1 MIGDAVKIKFGS
13 IVFFLPNSAAQ
24 KSEENI
30 RLLGGGEWGG
40 GGAVPV
46 GLYGMLFFP
55 HRYTS
60 KSTYCDNVITPI
72 HMSFIKGGRGE

>member
-1 MIGDAVKIKFGS
+1 MGAV
-13 IVFFLPNSAAQ
+13 Q
-24 KSEENI
+24 
-30 RLLGGGEWGG
+30 RGEWGG

>member
-1 MIGDAVKIKFGS
+1 MLIQGGG
-13 IVFFLPNSAAQ
+13 LY
-24 KSEENI
+24 
-30 RLLGGGEWGG
+30 RGGEWGG

-72 HMSFIKGGRGE
+72 HMSFIKGGGANKTNAVFNKRRGGGG

>member
-1 MIGDAVKIKFGS
+1 MGGG
-13 IVFFLPNSAAQ
+13 LY
-24 KSEENI
+24 
-30 RLLGGGEWGG
+30 RLQRGEWGG

-72 HMSFIKGGRGE
+72 HMSFIKGGGANKTNAVFNKRRGGGG